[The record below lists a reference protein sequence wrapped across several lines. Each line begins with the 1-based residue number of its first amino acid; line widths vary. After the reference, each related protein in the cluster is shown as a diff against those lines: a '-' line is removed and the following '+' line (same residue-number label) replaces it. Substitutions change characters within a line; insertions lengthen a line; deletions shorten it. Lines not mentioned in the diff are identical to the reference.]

1 MSYGYQGQPQDAAPY
16 STSNQDAR
24 FTPAPGAQPY
34 YPPQQPVVVNVVQQ
48 NSGPGMLMMRRP
60 VNHKLHFVL
69 TLLTGGAWLFVW
81 IPLAAR
87 GKKHVVG
94 VYR

>member
-1 MSYGYQGQPQDAAPY
+1 MSYGYQGRPQDSVPY
-16 STSNQDAR
+16 GVSNQDAR
-24 FTPAPGAQPY
+24 YTPAPGAQPY

-48 NSGPGMLMMRRP
+48 NAGPGAFVVRRP
-60 VNHKLHFVL
+60 VNHKLHAWL

-81 IPLAAR
+81 IPLAIR
-87 GKKHVVG
+87 GKKSVVG